1 MRDVAILALLYGVS
15 NISQSFN
22 LEESLLLTW
31 ISELGSDTFF
41 KSLRTFIL
49 SQNKNNDKSFFLRKY
64 SLSANV
70 VEKISAYQENSF
82 TDKLEINKMIMNYQE
97 KKIEKEMTNEEIKSL
112 LLKVTDYTV
121 EEWYLSDDVHIVT
134 YEHFLNDLK
143 NSSSKLNRYV
153 RVNNKEE
160 TIAEVIKEG
169 LPMYR
174 ETARKLGENPRRIKE
189 WINSYKSQGRIR
201 AVNTE
206 IRPASDILSRA
217 IEELRAEYECFT

>member
-1 MRDVAILALLYGVS
+1 MRDVAILALLYGVTQ
-15 NISQSFN
+15 ISQSFN
-22 LEESLLLTW
+22 LDESILLSW

-49 SQNKNNDKSFFLRKY
+49 SQNKNNDRSFFLRKY
-64 SLSANV
+64 SLSPNV
-70 VEKISAYQENSF
+70 VEKIQAYQENSF
-82 TDKLEINKMIMNYQE
+82 NDKVEINKMILNYQE
-97 KKIEKEMTNEEIKSL
+97 QKTEKEMTNEEIKSL
-112 LLKVTDYTV
+112 LLKVTDYSV
-121 EEWYLSDDVHIVT
+121 EEWFMSDDIHIVN

-143 NSSSKLNRYV
+143 NSSAKQNRYI

-169 LPMYR
+169 LPMYK

-206 IRPASDILSRA
+206 IRPASSLLSKA
-217 IEELRAEYECFT
+217 FDEIKSEFS